1 MVDAEGSLV
10 AGHNQQE
17 IDGDG
22 ADEKDSDDDFN
33 SDGDEEVIRTLR
45 DKRVAAMKEEFKR

>member
-1 MVDAEGSLV
+1 MDAEGNLV

-17 IDGDG
+17 IDADA